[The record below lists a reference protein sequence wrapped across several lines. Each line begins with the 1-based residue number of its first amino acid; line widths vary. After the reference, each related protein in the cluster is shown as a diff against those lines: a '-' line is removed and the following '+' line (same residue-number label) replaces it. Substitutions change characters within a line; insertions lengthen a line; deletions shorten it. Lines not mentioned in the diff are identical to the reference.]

1 MATVTIGIPVYN
13 EAKFIAETL
22 LSAVNQ
28 SYKDIQIIVSDN
40 ASTDNTLAIVNEIAA
55 NYANIKVIHHT
66 SNLGAIKNFVFA
78 MQQANTEFF
87 CWLGGHDVMHPL
99 FIEKAL
105 AAYQQQAGISLVY
118 PESQV
123 IDEKGEKQAIFPN
136 SSIDTSHLS
145 LTFGA
150 LKVLKNLGPCTAIH
164 GLHRTKQVQSYQIKE
179 IVGTDSM
186 ILYHAAIQGKLL
198 SLKENLYFRREV
210 RKENAAQTLQR
221 YNQYGLKNKSLANP
235 YKEMIREHWD
245 YTLKAKMGFVRKSV
259 LLCVGIP
266 LLAARVAYYNWFKKK

>member
-1 MATVTIGIPVYN
+1 MATVTIAIPVYN

-55 NYANIKVIHHT
+55 NYNHIKVISHPT
-66 SNLGAIKNFVFA
+66 NLGAIKNFVFA

-105 AAYQQQAGISLVY
+105 AAYQQQAGLSLVY

-245 YTLKAKMGFVRKSV
+245 YTLHANINFLRKSV